1 MNKLFSLLFFLHY
14 TSGLLAQFQ
23 AKECTNT
30 AQIKNWVERY
40 FVGDGIKILKV
51 QYKGNNEAIGIFS
64 DPKMVC
70 GLKKGIV
77 LSTGRVELINGNNVK
92 NNTSTNFGKH
102 FFFDEDLITSTSQCD
117 GAVLEIDFIPQ
128 SDSIC
133 FTYCFG
139 SEEYPEF
146 VGKEF
151 NDLFRLMIKPLFVKA
166 PYKNLAMLPDK
177 KGVSIN
183 TINTQKN
190 NNLFIDNSHP
200 TSPNYELIEFDGY
213 TVPMHTGTRVAKNK
227 AYRLKIIIVDLED
240 CEYDSGVL
248 LEAYSLRSLTTKPT
262 VVKPIYKNVY
272 FNFANNSDTLNRKEW
287 HKLKQL
293 ADSLSTF
300 TFDSIYV
307 IGHTDATGNDSS
319 NQALSERRAA
329 YVVSQFE
336 LLGVKCLHLNWE
348 GKGSKAPLQKGN
360 NPKLAYLNRRVEL
373 IFYRKSY

>member
-1 MNKLFSLLFFLHY
+1 MLRLISLFFFLFY
-14 TSGLLAQFQ
+14 SCRLFAQFQ
-23 AKECTNT
+23 AKECTNI
-30 AQIKNWVERY
+30 AQVKNWVERY
-40 FVGDGIKILKV
+40 FVGEGIKILKV
-51 QYKGNNEAIGIFS
+51 QYKGNKEAIGVFN
-64 DPKMVC
+64 DPEMGC

-133 FTYCFG
+133 FNYCFG

-151 NDLFRLMIKPLFVKA
+151 NDLFRLMIKPLFVQA
-166 PYKNLAMLPDK
+166 SYKNLAMLPDK

-183 TINTQKN
+183 TINIQKN
-190 NNLFIDNSHP
+190 NHLFIDNSHP
-200 TSPNYELIEFDGY
+200 TSPNYEFIEFDGY
-213 TVPMHTGTRVAKNK
+213 TVPLHAGTRVAKNK
-227 AYRLKIIIVDLED
+227 PYRLKIIIVDLED

-248 LEAYSLRSLTTKPT
+248 LEAYSLRSLTTKP
-262 VVKPIYKNVY
+262 VAVKPIYKNVY
-272 FNFANNSDTLNRKEW
+272 FNFANNSDTLSGKEW
-287 HKLKQL
+287 LKLKQL
-293 ADSLSTF
+293 ADSLRMY

-307 IGHTDATGNDSS
+307 IGHTDARGNDSS

-329 YVVSQFE
+329 YIVNQFE
-336 LLGVKCLHLNWE
+336 SLGVKCLHLKWE
-348 GKGSKAPLQKGN
+348 GKGSKSPLQNGN
-360 NPKLAYLNRRVEL
+360 NNKLLHLNRRVEL